1 MPNWPTWTKD
11 EEIVLVFFLS
21 CGICKRGVR
30 ELIAYKC
37 NTTRRDEQDMK
48 HHVFQLHNDSKN
60 DTWGGFGPLLVPRAE
75 APKSHAAIPDVWT
88 IDWKDSWEE
97 KNVDDWLISKTCRN
111 HHLDELT
118 VIEKEEEDMM
128 CEVILDDALLLQL
141 ANEAFQEQEPDEID
155 WDWVER
161 RQRDLVDRHLRD
173 YDGDYDSDDNA
184 EEDGDDNGNE
194 NGEALQPDQNDVAG
208 REQARA

>member
-21 CGICKRGVR
+21 CGIRKRAVR

-48 HHVFQLHNDSKN
+48 HHVFQLHNESRRDS
-60 DTWGGFGPLLVPRAE
+60 WEGSGRLLVSKEE
-75 APKSHAAIPDVWT
+75 APRSRAAVPDVWT
-88 IDWKDSWEE
+88 IDWKDSWKE

-118 VIEKEEEDMM
+118 AIGKEEEDMI
-128 CEVILDDALLLQL
+128 CEVILDNPLILELLMKPSRSKSRMRSTGTGW
-141 ANEAFQEQEPDEID
+141 NI
-155 WDWVER
+155 V
-161 RQRDLVDRHLRD
+161 
-173 YDGDYDSDDNA
+173 
-184 EEDGDDNGNE
+184 
-194 NGEALQPDQNDVAG
+194 
-208 REQARA
+208 RETLWTGTFVITTVTMTVTMPMMMAVIMTLPNKAKCASAATKK